1 MFNDVDFKIVRV
13 LEGNIVAIDLEKHTA
28 IIRAFK
34 KDVPAPFRIPFKLHI
49 YTTFNSKS
57 LDYLTESLSTN
68 YYDDYDIPVK
78 WVKIGLNQDDE
89 LIKVERVKRS
99 PWDDADKDDEYE
111 ELGWIEKI
119 KKKDKKGT
127 TE

>member
-1 MFNDVDFKIVRV
+1 MFKDVDFKVVRV
-13 LEGNIVAIDLEKHTA
+13 LEGNIVAMNLENHTA

-34 KDVPAPFRIPFKLHI
+34 KDVPAPTKVSFGLNI

-57 LDYLTESLSTN
+57 LDYLTESLAT
-68 YYDDYDIPVK
+68 YYNDDYDIPVK

-99 PWDDADKDDEYE
+99 PWDDADDDDEYE
-111 ELGWIEKI
+111 ELVWVEKI
-119 KKKDKKGT
+119 KKKKKEG
-127 TE
+127 